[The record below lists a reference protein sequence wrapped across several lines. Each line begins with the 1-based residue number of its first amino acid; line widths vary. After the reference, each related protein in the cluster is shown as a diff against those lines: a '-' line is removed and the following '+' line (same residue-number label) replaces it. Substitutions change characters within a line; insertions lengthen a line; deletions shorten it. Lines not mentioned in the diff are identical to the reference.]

1 MKLTK
6 KYHIYINGYCH
17 YPNLD
22 EEIFHKT
29 WNRLIDNNPHFL
41 HEQISYEEVID
52 NKEEYSLEGKI
63 Y

>member
-6 KYHIYINGYCH
+6 KYHIYVNGYCH

-22 EEIFHKT
+22 EVQFYNT
-29 WNRLIDNNPHFL
+29 WNSLKKVSDN
-41 HEQISYEEVID
+41 ISYEEVID